1 MKILYHHRIASKDGQ
16 YVHIEEIIKALKAMG
31 HEIIMVSPQVAE
43 NAHFGNDGG
52 WVAKIRSNVPRIISE
67 LLEFTYAFWV
77 FFKLC
82 HAIIRHRPDGI
93 YERYNLYLPAGIW
106 AKKLFRLKL
115 LLEVNSPLYD
125 ERKKYGGLALDKL
138 AKWSEYYT
146 WRNADHVLP
155 VTQVL
160 ANYITKAGV
169 TSNRIT
175 VIPNGIDP
183 DRFYPSDQGNRDKRY
198 QHKLV
203 IGFVGF
209 CREWHILDEVM
220 ALIARENN
228 PGLVFLIVGDGP
240 VAGQLIHQS
249 RSLNIENNFHITGL
263 VERVDM
269 PYWLDQIDIAIQP
282 AVTPWASPLKLI
294 EYLAK
299 GKAIVA
305 PDTPN
310 IKELLVDNVN
320 AVLFNHND
328 QSNMI
333 ESIKKIISD
342 DILRQQLQLGAQK
355 TIQERGL
362 TWRQN
367 AQCITHLFDY
377 RPETSEV
384 TPS

>member
-16 YVHIEEIIKALKAMG
+16 YVHIEEIIKALKGMG
-31 HEIIMVSPQVAE
+31 HEIVMVSPQVAE
-43 NAHFGNDGG
+43 NSEFGNDGG
-52 WVAKIRSNVPRIISE
+52 WVAKIRSNVPKFVSE
-67 LLEFTYAFWV
+67 LLEFSYSFLV
-77 FFKLC
+77 FLKLC
-82 HAIIRHRPDGI
+82 YAIIKYRPDCI

-155 VTQVL
+155 VTHVL
-160 ANYITKAGV
+160 ASYITKAGV
-169 TSNRIT
+169 SKSRIT
-175 VIPNGIDP
+175 VIANGIDP
-183 DRFYPSDQGNRDKRY
+183 ERFSSTSQSNRNAQY
-198 QHKLV
+198 QNKLV

-209 CREWHILDEVM
+209 CREWHKLDEVM
-220 ALIARENN
+220 ELIAKENN
-228 PGLVFLIVGDGP
+228 PELMFLVVGDGP
-240 VAGQLIHQS
+240 VSEQLKQQS
-249 RSLNIENNFHITGL
+249 KRLNIENNFYITGL
-263 VERVDM
+263 VERKDM

-310 IKELLVDNVN
+310 IKELLVNNVN
-320 AVLFNHND
+320 AILFNHHD
-328 QSNMI
+328 QGDMVDC
-333 ESIKKIISD
+333 IKQIITD
-342 DILRQQLQLGAQK
+342 DGLRQQLQQGALH
-355 TIQERGL
+355 TIIERRL
-362 TWRQN
+362 TWQQN
-367 AQCITHLFDY
+367 AKCITQLFGSTQ
-377 RPETSEV
+377 ESAEV
-384 TPS
+384 KV